1 LTTVLVLTL
10 LAGQAARAQTYKVL
24 HNFTGG
30 RDGGSPFAGLIMD
43 RAGNLYGTTA
53 YGGSGNGT
61 VFRLVHKN
69 SSWVF
74 APLYSFTRGSDGANP
89 QARVIIGP
97 DGGLYG
103 TTQYGANGYGT
114 VFKLTPPPTACK
126 TALCPWMETTLYRF
140 SGGADGGNPFGEVV
154 FDKAGNLYG
163 TTLLGGI
170 GTCNNL
176 YTCGV
181 VYELKR
187 SGGSWTESVLYSF
200 TGGDDGGAPSAGLI
214 FDADGNLYSTTSTG
228 GSHNDGTVFQ
238 LSPAGGNWSE
248 TVLYS
253 FGGNDGS
260 QPVGGLIFDASGNL
274 FGTTENGGLAGGGV
288 AFELTLSNGLWVQT
302 KLYSFGLQSGDGT
315 APYDSLVMDTIGNLY
330 GTTSAGGPGNIGNV
344 FRLTPDNGGW
354 TGNAMHEF
362 TNGSDGA
369 TPFSGLIFDANGNL
383 FGTTDSGGTDGFG
396 VVFEITP

>member
-1 LTTVLVLTL
+1 
-10 LAGQAARAQTYKVL
+10 
-24 HNFTGG
+24 
-30 RDGGSPFAGLIMD
+30 
-43 RAGNLYGTTA
+43 
-53 YGGSGNGT
+53 
-61 VFRLVHKN
+61 
-69 SSWVF
+69 
-74 APLYSFTRGSDGANP
+74 GSDGANP

-238 LSPAGGNWSE
+238 LSPA
-248 TVLYS
+248 
-253 FGGNDGS
+253 
-260 QPVGGLIFDASGNL
+260 
-274 FGTTENGGLAGGGV
+274 
-288 AFELTLSNGLWVQT
+288 
-302 KLYSFGLQSGDGT
+302 
-315 APYDSLVMDTIGNLY
+315 
-330 GTTSAGGPGNIGNV
+330 
-344 FRLTPDNGGW
+344 
-354 TGNAMHEF
+354 
-362 TNGSDGA
+362 
-369 TPFSGLIFDANGNL
+369 
-383 FGTTDSGGTDGFG
+383 
-396 VVFEITP
+396 